1 MQTMKGPAAIIV
13 AGVFVIAAA
22 TTPAAAHH
30 QRLGGWRTVSSHA
43 YAATW
48 HHVAWRGHRWRAAA
62 VRPADAYWGQSYGSA
77 YASSEY
83 GGFYPNVARRAWG
96 GASSCTCGAW

>member
-1 MQTMKGPAAIIV
+1 MRIMNRYAAIIV
-13 AGVFVIAAA
+13 VGAFGIAAA
-22 TTPAAAHH
+22 ATPAAAHH
-30 QRLGGWRTVSSHA
+30 ARIGGARTVPSHSF
-43 YAATW
+43 AANW
-48 HHVAWRGHRWRAAA
+48 HRGTGRGHDWRAAT
-62 VRPADAYWGQSYGSA
+62 VRHGGYWGSDYAST